1 MTSAP
6 IDPEHGAAAR
16 LPSLEARSGLR
27 LFTLSAL
34 YVAQGVPWGFV
45 TIAFAAW
52 LADQGRSTQ
61 EIGEALALSTLPWSF
76 KWVWGPLVDRF
87 GRASTGRR
95 RPWILLAQS
104 LMVLTIA
111 AMALVPAPHE
121 HLRLIGALVFL
132 HNAFNALQDVAVDA
146 MAVDLLEPRDRG
158 RANGIM
164 YASKYLGGVIGGAG
178 LGYVIGR
185 AGLSAA
191 FGVQIGILL
200 LISLLPLL
208 LRERAGDRLLP
219 RLGRRPGPAATP
231 PAPGDAVRHDGMC
244 TLFMN
249 LGRLF
254 TVPAAVAGMLV
265 AVTAT
270 ASNGILSAFGN
281 VLFVQRL
288 GWDPQDYATWT
299 GGPALLL
306 GFAGAIGGGFLAD
319 IVGPRRLAALA
330 GVGLAVGWA
339 AFGLTEPWWVYRA
352 WAIAMMLGVALL
364 GGMFSVS
371 LFALFMSISWRRLA
385 ATQFTGY
392 MALLNVS
399 TTLGYLAAGFLE
411 PRFDASTLYLAAAG
425 VQVVPVA
432 LLVIVRP
439 AQAQREWARMETAA

>member
-1 MTSAP
+1 MTAAP
-6 IDPEHGAAAR
+6 IDPDHRAAAR

-146 MAVDLLEPRDRG
+146 MAVDLLESRDRG

-219 RLGRRPGPAATP
+219 RLARRPGAAATP
-231 PAPGDAVRHDGMC
+231 PPPGDAVRQDSMR

-288 GWDPQDYATWT
+288 GWDPQDYAAWT
-299 GGPALLL
+299 GGPALLM

-330 GVGLAVGWA
+330 GAGLAVGWA
-339 AFGLTEPWWVYRA
+339 AFGLTEPWWVCRA
-352 WAIAMMLGVALL
+352 WAITMMLGVALL

-371 LFALFMSISWRRLA
+371 LFALFMSISWRRIA

-399 TTLGYLAAGFLE
+399 TTLGYLAAGVLE
-411 PRFDASTLYLAAAG
+411 PRFDASALYLAAAG

-439 AQAQREWARMETAA
+439 AQAQRVWARMETAA